1 MPPRPLLQRRC
12 DARSAG
18 AQPLRVGNLEHRL
31 FESES
36 EVRSCGSRCHLRERI
51 PCVLPSD
58 LSLSGRDTAPLFL
71 VDLRSQYKSQ
81 AAGVARDITTMFP
94 QYNFGENS
102 LTLGEL
108 LSLVNGTINRIFALI
123 LLILYFALLIASLG
137 IGATMIMRVSDRR
150 REIGLLRSQGV
161 SRLQVTGLFLGE
173 GTFLGFFGFLLAV
186 PGGLLLLKGAT
197 NSTSLAGFFI
207 PFIIPYGAIVQALI
221 LALAAVLTG
230 SLYPAV
236 RASRL
241 EITRA
246 LEQV

>member
-1 MPPRPLLQRRC
+1 
-12 DARSAG
+12 
-18 AQPLRVGNLEHRL
+18 
-31 FESES
+31 
-36 EVRSCGSRCHLRERI
+36 
-51 PCVLPSD
+51 
-58 LSLSGRDTAPLFL
+58 
-71 VDLRSQYKSQ
+71 
-81 AAGVARDITTMFP
+81 
-94 QYNFGENS
+94 
-102 LTLGEL
+102 
-108 LSLVNGTINRIFALI
+108 
-123 LLILYFALLIASLG
+123 LLIASLG
-137 IGATMIMRVSDRR
+137 ISATMIMSVSDRR

-161 SRLQVTGLFLGE
+161 SRLQITGLFLGE
-173 GTFLGFFGFLLAV
+173 GTYLGLFGFLLAV